1 MSKKRYREKVTR
13 LTKYNTLDMVIP
25 EGYSVDHIFPV
36 SFGYNMGIPE
46 ELISDVKNLQIIP
59 LKENINKNNTTDSIP
74 LFIQEYLLGL
84 VKINQELAGK
94 ERRLNGIKRRKENG
108 GYNGRVKGSVE
119 TTEQFLNKPKIKRAV
134 ELLTDGQMTLGEIS
148 EEVGIHYNTMTKVK
162 KLILENTSN

>member
-59 LKENINKNNTTDSIP
+59 LKENIIKSDTTDYIP

-84 VKINQELAGK
+84 VKFKK
-94 ERRLNGIKRRKENG
+94 EQIGNDRRLNGIKRRKENG

-134 ELLTDGQMTLGEIS
+134 ELLTDGQMTLGKIS

>member
-25 EGYSVDHIFPV
+25 EGYTVDHIFPV

-46 ELISDVKNLQIIP
+46 ELISDVRNLQIMS
-59 LKENINKNNTTDSIP
+59 LKENIKKNDTTDSIP

-84 VKINQELAGK
+84 VKINKEREAN

-108 GYNGRVKGSVE
+108 GYNGRVKGSLE

-134 ELLTDGQMTLGEIS
+134 ELLTDGQLTLCKIS

-162 KLILENTSN
+162 KIVNGY